1 MPTRAVPLQDRP
13 ASKRR
18 GGKKAAR
25 KGSHGIARSA
35 PGNQRLINH
44 LGRDIPVRVQRNRQ
58 ARHMSLRIDA
68 REACAVLTLPYWVLI
83 AEGMAFARSKA
94 DWVVRQLDELA
105 PHTPFA
111 DGRTVPYHGRDVLI
125 SHFPLAGPDPILSGD
140 VLHVPGS
147 PAAVSQAV
155 RDWLVEEARRAL
167 AVRVAVKA
175 AMIRRDPPPFRLT
188 DPRARWG
195 SCSSDG
201 RLCFSW
207 RLIMAPIEV
216 LDYVVAHEVAH
227 LQALDHSPR
236 FHAIVERL
244 TPHADFAR
252 DWLDTEGAR
261 LLRYG

>member
-1 MPTRAVPLQDRP
+1 M
-13 ASKRR
+13 S
-18 GGKKAAR
+18 AR
-25 KGSHGIARSA
+25 GIARRA
-35 PGNQRLINH
+35 PKNPRLINY
-44 LGRDIPVRVQRNRQ
+44 LARDIPVRTLRNRQ
-58 ARHMSLRIDA
+58 ARHMTLRIDA
-68 REACAVLTLPYWVLI
+68 KEACAVLTLPTWVSI

-94 DWVVRQLDELA
+94 DWIVRHLDELA
-105 PHTPFA
+105 PHVPFA
-111 DGRTVPYHGRDVLI
+111 DGQSIPFQGRRILI
-125 SHFPLAGPDPILSGD
+125 SLFPLVGSDPVLSGD

-147 PAAVSQAV
+147 AATIAATV
-155 RDWLVEEARRAL
+155 RDWLMEESRRAL
-167 AVRVAVKA
+167 SIRVAVKA

-195 SCSSDG
+195 SCSSDA

-236 FHAIVERL
+236 FYAIVDRL
-244 TPHADFAR
+244 TPHADYAR

>member
-1 MPTRAVPLQDRP
+1 MPRRAALDQDT
-13 ASKRR
+13 
-18 GGKKAAR
+18 AAR
-25 KGSHGIARSA
+25 ARRRRKSSPRVARGA
-35 PGNQRLINH
+35 PPNQRLIDH
-44 LGRDIPVRVQRNRQ
+44 LGRDIPVRIQRNRQ
-58 ARHMSLRIDA
+58 ARHMTLRIDP
-68 REACAVLTLPYWVLI
+68 REACAVLTLPYWVST
-83 AEGMAFARSKA
+83 AEGMAFGRSKA
-94 DWVVRQLDELA
+94 DWILRQLDELA
-105 PHTPFA
+105 PHVPFA
-111 DGRTVPYHGRDVLI
+111 DGHTVPYHGRDVMI
-125 SHFPLAGPDPILSGD
+125 SHFPLAGPDPVLSGE
-140 VLHVPGS
+140 VLHVPG
-147 PAAVSQAV
+147 AVAGIADTV
-155 RDWLVEEARRAL
+155 RDWLMEEARRAL

-227 LQALDHSPR
+227 LLALDHSPR

-252 DWLDTEGAR
+252 DWLDSEGAR

>member
-1 MPTRAVPLQDRP
+1 MN
-13 ASKRR
+13 KRNT
-18 GGKKAAR
+18 GKRNIGKSPSSAR
-25 KGSHGIARSA
+25 DIARRV
-35 PGNQRLINH
+35 PGNQRIISH
-44 LGRDIPVRVQRNRQ
+44 LGRDIPVRTQRNRQ
-58 ARHMSLRIDA
+58 ARHMTLRIDA
-68 REACAVLTLPYWVLI
+68 KDGCVVLTLPSWVSI

-94 DWVVRQLDELA
+94 DWIMKHLDELA
-105 PHTPFA
+105 PHVPFA
-111 DGRTVPYHGRDVLI
+111 DGSIIPFHGSTIMI

-147 PAAVSQAV
+147 AASVAQTV

-167 AVRVAVKA
+167 SIRVAVKA

-188 DPRARWG
+188 DPKARWG
-195 SCSSDG
+195 SCSSDA

-207 RLIMAPIEV
+207 RLVMAPVEV

-244 TPHADFAR
+244 TVHRDFAR